1 MTSYLLSTSRLSFG
15 GDFMGLAV
23 MGSEGSEWGPG
34 PTLLCARTLYSYC
47 RGSIQR
53 NIKSLFN
60 KGSMHTRSILYVGH
74 HQIFLLSHHYTQI
87 YIYKTC

>member
-1 MTSYLLSTSRLSFG
+1 
-15 GDFMGLAV
+15 MGLAV

-74 HQIFLLSHHYTQI
+74 HQIFFIVPPLHTDIHTQDMLNI
-87 YIYKTC
+87 QEF